1 MDNKLIMSEGGGF
14 YAWLDGVM
22 GVVYYTYFRPLM
34 KWFLRATTRLCEL
47 QRVCY
52 GQTPGAQRTISV
64 GEITTC
70 SRALQVHTKLLFF
83 AFRGKVSM
91 YLSEL
96 NRIE

>member
-1 MDNKLIMSEGGGF
+1 MSEGGGF
-14 YAWLDGVM
+14 YAWLDGMM

-70 SRALQVHTKLLFF
+70 SRALQLHTKLHT
-83 AFRGKVSM
+83 
-91 YLSEL
+91 
-96 NRIE
+96 